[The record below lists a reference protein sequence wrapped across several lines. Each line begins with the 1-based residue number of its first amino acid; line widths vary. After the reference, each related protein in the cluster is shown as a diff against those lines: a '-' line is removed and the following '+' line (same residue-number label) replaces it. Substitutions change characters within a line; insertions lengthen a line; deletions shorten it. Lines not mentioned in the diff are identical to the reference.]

1 MRQQFVFFLAAS
13 LVPVMILAAEP
24 HFNPQPH
31 ALSDKLENVFQV
43 TPRFY
48 SGGQPEGDEAFAALA
63 KFGVKTLVSVDG
75 ATPDVAAAKRHGL
88 RYIHIPFGY
97 GGIPREAELALTRAA
112 KECEGPI
119 YVHCH
124 HGKHRGPAGMAIMCQ
139 AIGVATA
146 EESHDYLVEAG
157 TAAKYAG
164 LYDNV
169 ANYKPPQANEMAP
182 ELVEVAEVPELAMQM
197 VEIDRL
203 FETLAKETTNRRA
216 AVELAELF
224 RELARLDKVNDVDY
238 MQLANSAANAA
249 EEVGARDNAQQSY
262 VRVLQ
267 ATCNKCHEVYR
278 D

>member
-1 MRQQFVFFLAAS
+1 M
-13 LVPVMILAAEP
+13 
-24 HFNPQPH
+24 
-31 ALSDKLENVFQV
+31 FQV

-63 KFGVKTLVSVDG
+63 KKGVKTLVSVDG

-88 RYIHIPFGY
+88 RYIHIPYGY
-97 GGIPREAELALTRAA
+97 GGIPRNAELALARAA

-139 AIGVATA
+139 ATGAATA
-146 EESHDYLVEAG
+146 QQSHDYLVQAG

-169 ANYKPPQANEMAP
+169 ANYKPPQADEVAP
-182 ELVEVAEVPELAMQM
+182 ELVEIAEVPEVAKQM

-203 FETLAKETTNRRA
+203 FEVLANQPTDRRA

-238 MQLANSAANAA
+238 VQLANSAANAA
-249 EEVGARDNAQQSY
+249 EEVGARNNAHLSY
-262 VRVLQ
+262 FRQLQ
-267 ATCNKCHEVYR
+267 ATCNKCHAVYR